1 MKAQLQ
7 KINFKRTLRR
17 LNSIVFQSLL
27 IVISVLCAF
36 WAENYREDQGKKKL
50 KQTFVHAL
58 QKDFVEENEE
68 LAYVIKQIIY
78 KRNSI
83 DSLIKKFDKAFASGD
98 ILYRAELCER
108 PLYLIGIEEESMVTL
123 TTILS
128 SQNLDLF
135 TGDPVFTKILK
146 YKKDRTFLRKQCERI
161 NQKITLQLTPFLNN
175 HIARTS
181 DKSSP
186 NKPVKQFSSELA
198 QQFKNLLISIRND
211 LPSLEWLNQIE
222 SDSLEISK
230 ALKEHS

>member
-1 MKAQLQ
+1 MQLQ
-7 KINFKRTLRR
+7 KFNFKRSLRR
-17 LNSIVFQSLL
+17 TNWIIFQSLL

-36 WAENYREDQGKKKL
+36 WAENYREDKSKIKL
-50 KQTFVHAL
+50 RRTFVNAL

-68 LAYVIKQIIY
+68 LSYVIKQIVY

-83 DSLIKKFDKAFASGD
+83 DSLIKKFDQAFASGE

-108 PLYLIGIEEESMVTL
+108 PLYLIGIEDESMVTL

-135 TGDPVFTKILK
+135 TGDPTFTKILK

-161 NQKITLQLTPFLNN
+161 NQKITLQLTLFMNDTFDRSTDKN
-175 HIARTS
+175 SAR
-181 DKSSP
+181 
-186 NKPVKQFSSELA
+186 KPVKKFSFEA
-198 QQFKNLLISIRND
+198 ARKFKNLLISIRND

-222 SDSLEISK
+222 SDSLAISK
-230 ALKEHS
+230 ALKDNIPA